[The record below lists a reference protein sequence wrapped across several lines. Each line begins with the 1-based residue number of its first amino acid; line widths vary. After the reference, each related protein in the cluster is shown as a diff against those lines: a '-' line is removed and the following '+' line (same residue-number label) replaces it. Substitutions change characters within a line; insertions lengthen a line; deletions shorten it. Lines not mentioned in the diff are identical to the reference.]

1 MRLHSSDGG
10 IRLTPETLL
19 DINRFATV
27 SLEIR
32 VKRDSRSACG
42 RSNLPGLRL
51 DIHGVED
58 HELGNACERII
69 VWSASGRSGAIIG
82 VAEGRTRSA
91 GPDDAGGVRVLST
104 GGRRRHGCWSL
115 SL

>member
-1 MRLHSSDGG
+1 MLIKDEE
-10 IRLTPETLL
+10 ILLTPETSL

-42 RSNLPGLRL
+42 RNCLPGVRL
-51 DIHGVED
+51 DIHGMEN

-69 VWSASGRSGAIIG
+69 VWSVSGRSGAIIG

-91 GPDDAGGVRVLST
+91 GPDDAGGVRILST
-104 GGRRRHGCWSL
+104 GGRGRHGW
-115 SL
+115 